1 MVKTKEVAAATI
13 SPTVPNESMNQRRA
27 FTLMEMLLVLAIMV
41 IVASMTLPALRGPME
56 NQRLRKAGDVIRA
69 EWAKARV
76 SAMKT
81 GRIHVFQYQTDGTG
95 FGVEPWYAADDDQTS
110 TNDSSGKGGNATALR
125 ITQPLPD
132 NISFAGGDTTSDSRS
147 LHLENNMGGAS
158 GKAARPIL
166 FYPDGTSSTAR
177 VVLANR
183 RQAFVVVSLRGL
195 TGIAQVSDLLSA
207 DEVPQ

>member
-1 MVKTKEVAAATI
+1 MKMI
-13 SPTVPNESMNQRRA
+13 QRRA

-41 IVASMTLPALRGPME
+41 IVAAMTLPALRGPME
-56 NQRLRKAGDVIRA
+56 NQRLRRAGDLIRA

-76 SAMKT
+76 RAMKT
-81 GRIHVFQYQTDGTG
+81 GRIHVFRYQTDGTT

-110 TNDSSGKGGNATALR
+110 TNDSSRKQGNVSALQES
-125 ITQPLPD
+125 QPLPD
-132 NISFAGGDTTSDSRS
+132 DISFAGGDTTSDSRS
-147 LHLENNMGGAS
+147 LHAEKTMGGGG

-177 VVLANR
+177 VVLTNR
-183 RQAFVVVSLRGL
+183 RQTFVLVSLRGL

-207 DEVPQ
+207 GEVPQ

>member
-1 MVKTKEVAAATI
+1 MVNKKMV
-13 SPTVPNESMNQRRA
+13 QRRA

-56 NQRLRKAGDVIRA
+56 NQRLRKAGDLIRA

-76 SAMKT
+76 RAMKT
-81 GRIHVFQYQTDGTG
+81 GRIHVFRYQTDGESY
-95 FGVEPWYAADDDQTS
+95 GVEPWYAADDDQTS
-110 TNDSSGKGGNATALR
+110 TNDSNRQSGGVAALQE
-125 ITQPLPD
+125 TLPLPD

-147 LHLENNMGGAS
+147 LHIEQNMGGA
-158 GKAARPIL
+158 GGAAARPIL

-177 VVLANR
+177 VLLTNR
-183 RQAFVVVSLRGL
+183 RQTFVMVNLRGL

-207 DEVPQ
+207 SEVQQ

>member
-1 MVKTKEVAAATI
+1 M
-13 SPTVPNESMNQRRA
+13 NMNQRRA

-56 NQRLRKAGDVIRA
+56 NQRLRRAGDLIRA

-76 SAMKT
+76 RAMKT
-81 GRIHVFQYQTDGTG
+81 GRIHVFRYETG
-95 FGVEPWYAADDDQTS
+95 GASFGVEPWYAADDDQTS
-110 TNDSSGKGGNATALR
+110 TNESSRQQGNVSALQES
-125 ITQPLPD
+125 QPLPD
-132 NISFAGGDTTSDSRS
+132 DISFAGGDTTSDSRS
-147 LHLENNMGGAS
+147 LHAEKNMGGAG

-177 VVLANR
+177 VLLTNR
-183 RQAFVVVSLRGL
+183 RQTLVQVSLRGL

-207 DEVPQ
+207 SEVPQ